1 MKVPFDDIKKYME
14 DPSSR
19 VDFNHPP
26 RDYVEKKALQWPLL
40 VEKELTEKDPEL
52 AVRAENKL
60 IAQLQRMLD
69 LFPQAAHPV
78 FKNLKLF
85 LMGGKSM
92 KGGGYDSGGEYH
104 QKVSPDFYKYLD
116 PRMASSVVLY
126 SAENYDW
133 LSDFWS
139 LKVILHE
146 FSHAYQLEQWPEDKP
161 EIVKA
166 WEHAKE
172 QGLYKKAAR
181 HDSVIL
187 EEPYVMTNA
196 LEYFAE
202 LSCMYFCGCDYAP
215 YNRNELRLYDPTGY
229 AMIEQLWGLDSADS

>member
-172 QGLYKKAAR
+172 QGLYKKA
-181 HDSVIL
+181 
-187 EEPYVMTNA
+187 
-196 LEYFAE
+196 
-202 LSCMYFCGCDYAP
+202 
-215 YNRNELRLYDPTGY
+215 
-229 AMIEQLWGLDSADS
+229 

>member
-215 YNRNELRLYDPTGY
+215 YNRNELRLYDPAGY
-229 AMIEQLWGLDSADS
+229 EMIEQLWGLASSDS

>member
-1 MKVPFDDIKKYME
+1 ME

-69 LFPQAAHPV
+69 LFSQAAHPV

-172 QGLYKKAAR
+172 QGLYKKAVR

>member
-26 RDYVEKKALQWPLL
+26 RDYVERKALQWPLL

-52 AVRAENKL
+52 AVRAEKKL

-69 LFPQAAHPV
+69 LFPKAAHPV

-92 KGGGYDSGGEYH
+92 KRGGYDSGGEYH
-104 QKVSPDFYKYLD
+104 QKTSPDFYKYLD
-116 PRMASSVVLY
+116 PRMASSVVIY

-215 YNRNELRLYDPTGY
+215 YNRNELRPYDPTGY
-229 AMIEQLWGLDSADS
+229 EMIEQLWRLAPADT

>member
-215 YNRNELRLYDPTGY
+215 YNRNELRLYDPAGY

>member
-40 VEKELTEKDPEL
+40 VEKELMKKYPEL
-52 AVRAENKL
+52 AVRAEKKL

-69 LFPQAAHPV
+69 LFPQSAHPV

-172 QGLYKKAAR
+172 QGLYKKVAR

-229 AMIEQLWGLDSADS
+229 EMIEQLWGLAPAVS